1 MWGAALYLRRRRATG
16 KTVQLGTS
24 SLKFSAPPLYLCWHG
39 MTRSHL
45 DSFQIVVILCWR
57 RKQQTDLYCTAISR
71 NLLLLLLLS
80 IHPLAA
86 WWHPWRKFKV
96 NTTWTLLLVRPEY
109 RIRRLSAK
117 SFLIKKDFGE
127 SSARSAPF
135 GPYRRIGSTTA
146 FDKNINDCL
155 IVKEY
160 IQGYLSSFTHSLT
173 GQESL
178 IFCVSKGR
186 PSIYFLE
193 TQRSYWRETFKSKE
207 LHNLGRLEGF

>member
-1 MWGAALYLRRRRATG
+1 MDVGSCSLPSTATRNG
-16 KTVQLGTS
+16 KNSAVRHLSS
-24 SLKFSAPPLYLCWHG
+24 SLKFSAPSLYLSWHG

-96 NTTWTLLLVRPEY
+96 NTSWTLLLVRPEY

-135 GPYRRIGSTTA
+135 EPYRRIDDG
-146 FDKNINDCL
+146 L
-155 IVKEY
+155 
-160 IQGYLSSFTHSLT
+160 
-173 GQESL
+173 
-178 IFCVSKGR
+178 R
-186 PSIYFLE
+186 
-193 TQRSYWRETFKSKE
+193 
-207 LHNLGRLEGF
+207 